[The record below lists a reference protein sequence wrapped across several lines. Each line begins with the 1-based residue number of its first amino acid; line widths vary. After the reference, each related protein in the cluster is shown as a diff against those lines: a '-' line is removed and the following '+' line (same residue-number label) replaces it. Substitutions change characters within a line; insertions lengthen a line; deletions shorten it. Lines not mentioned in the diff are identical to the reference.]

1 MHRTSPSSAIN
12 RGAWFLKA
20 IILSAGQGRRLMPF
34 TQDLPKCLLPVDE
47 DRPVLEVQLQALRD
61 AGITQASI
69 MVGFQAEKVESFLAS
84 EPVPGIRVETVFNPF
99 FDTTENLVTAW
110 LARSEMEREF
120 LLLNGDTLFEPE
132 VLGRLLAAP
141 AAPITLV
148 VNEKSRYDADDMKV
162 ALDARGRIRAISKTL
177 SDERVSGESI
187 GLMRFSGDGVGAF
200 QSGLDRAVRTQ
211 RGVHAYYLSVI
222 SELSLE
228 ISVESALMTGLWWGE
243 LDSPEDLLKIRTE
256 LAEIRPRME
265 GAKPEP
271 LSSRAALSLRNG
283 RAAAKGSRSAKRV
296 PAVPARS
303 PVP

>member
-1 MHRTSPSSAIN
+1 M
-12 RGAWFLKA
+12 KA

-61 AGITQASI
+61 AGIKQASI

-84 EPVPGIRVETVFNPF
+84 DPVPGIRVETLFNPF
-99 FDTTENLVTAW
+99 FDSTENLVTAW

-120 LLLNGDTLFEPE
+120 LLLNGDTLFEPD
-132 VLGRLLAAP
+132 VLGRLLDAP

-148 VNEKSRYDADDMKV
+148 VNEKVRYDADDMKV
-162 ALDARGRIRAISKTL
+162 AFDARGRIRAISKTL

-187 GLMRFSGDGVGAF
+187 GLMRFSGDGVVAF

-228 ISVESALMTGLWWGE
+228 ISVESSLMTGLWWGE

-256 LAEIRPRME
+256 LVEIRPRMIGGMLGRTE
-265 GAKPEP
+265 GSMPES
-271 LSSRAALSLRNG
+271 LSTRAAVSLRNRRTAEKSA
-283 RAAAKGSRSAKRV
+283 RASKRIPAA
-296 PAVPARS
+296 PARS